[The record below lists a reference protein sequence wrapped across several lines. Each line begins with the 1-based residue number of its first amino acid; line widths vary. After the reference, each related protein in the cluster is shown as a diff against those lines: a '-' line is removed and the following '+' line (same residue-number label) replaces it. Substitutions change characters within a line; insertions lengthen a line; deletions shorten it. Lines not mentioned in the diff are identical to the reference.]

1 MGTTCTSGCMEE
13 CVSGKAGVGFPKR
26 PILTTLDEEIRSSR
40 KDQTFTIARP
50 LYRGSKAGTA
60 VDPGDIDFYDNRI
73 RFEDF
78 FNSPIADGNE
88 SEDEETIFAKNNVF
102 MQTITLHRPGA
113 SNVSANKRVMEI
125 LKPYISEELRS
136 LYAKFKPFSYK
147 TTDFTKLDVKLSS
160 LEMRELFG
168 TDSAN
173 FSSKPDGVDSTQADL
188 DKYCNLYLG
197 QWNKRSNK
205 PEGFGVALYKFK
217 GLYEGFW
224 KKGKPHSF
232 GKMFYLNGEV
242 YQGQWKKGEIHGYG
256 IFLKNAVKNK
266 DSTKL
271 VNNQNEQKINAHQGF
286 WVQGKANGIG
296 FQKFADGSTFLG
308 TFEDN
313 KK

>member
-1 MGTTCTSGCMEE
+1 MR
-13 CVSGKAGVGFPKR
+13 K
-26 PILTTLDEEIRSSR
+26 RSSSKTAR
-40 KDQTFTIARP
+40 SCKQSRFTG
-50 LYRGSKAGTA
+50 LGH
-60 VDPGDIDFYDNRI
+60 
-73 RFEDF
+73 
-78 FNSPIADGNE
+78 
-88 SEDEETIFAKNNVF
+88 
-102 MQTITLHRPGA
+102 L
-113 SNVSANKRVMEI
+113 NVSANKRVMEI

-136 LYAKFKPFSYK
+136 IYAKFKPFLYK
-147 TTDFTKLDVKLSS
+147 TADFTKLDVKLSS